1 MQAIRKTFV
10 DWTYIKMSA
19 QGLQTNEFKVL
30 KKKQPQRMVLIP
42 KNIPFGCSE

>member
-19 QGLQTNEFKVL
+19 FGLQTKNEFKVL
-30 KKKQPQRMVLIP
+30 KKKQP
-42 KNIPFGCSE
+42 